1 MLVKTS
7 TLHYHIVQVLLT
19 CGSCKERNILKKNF
33 RIRKKYTSP
42 KNVAGLRKLA
52 KCQFLFPHL
61 LLIQDLNNKEITT
74 KKLVYKLDR
83 WTFKW
88 KKMLDNLSL
97 KKNRQKFGIFSIEKN
112 IQTKL
117 SSKKSNNLITLC
129 NTSCSTDCF
138 HFEFLIHLIFLK

>member
-19 CGSCKERNILKKNF
+19 CGSCKERNILKKTLKDQEKN
-33 RIRKKYTSP
+33 TSP

-74 KKLVYKLDR
+74 K
-83 WTFKW
+83 
-88 KKMLDNLSL
+88 NL
-97 KKNRQKFGIFSIEKN
+97 
-112 IQTKL
+112 
-117 SSKKSNNLITLC
+117 C
-129 NTSCSTDCF
+129 TS
-138 HFEFLIHLIFLK
+138 